1 MSYQVLARKWR
12 PQQFAQLVGQSH
24 VKSAL
29 INALNSERLHHAY
42 LFTGTR
48 GVGKTTIARIFAK
61 SLNCETGVT
70 AEPCGVCSSC
80 QEIEAGHFVDLL
92 EIDAASRTK
101 VEDTRDLLDN
111 VQYAP
116 TRGRF
121 KVYLIDEVHML
132 SRHSF
137 NALLKTLEEPPPHVK
152 FLLATTDPQKL
163 PVTVLSRCLQFS
175 LKALSETDIS
185 QQLATILQQEQIPAE
200 DEALRLLAKAARGS
214 VRDALSLTD
223 QAIAQTNSQIT
234 ADAIRDMLGFLPQQW
249 GQLLMQSI
257 VQQDV
262 SAMRQQLEQLLAQH
276 SQPTQLLDDLLALL
290 HYAAICQFQ
299 PDAAELAGPQADY
312 VRQLAQEQSAESLQ
326 LYYQL
331 LISGKRELAFAPDIR
346 AGLEMALLRALL
358 FVPAGTPLSCEPPT
372 EPKRVPNALAQHESA
387 QKKPAQNES
396 ATTSIAPKS
405 MQVQPTHA
413 KEAQTSQSM
422 AMRATSSTESNVEET
437 TGSQAFNTSFG
448 ESQSPLNVTKSRPA
462 LSEPPAQPDA
472 VQQDVKPSRIDPIT
486 ASIMARRGVQV
497 EVAAAAQPSETA
509 ASSAMHT
516 SGSPHAAATKSEQAL
531 LNDVVDEQVYDA
543 TGEQSSSSPPPWPD
557 IEQTVRDDTTA
568 DSAQSLSQT
577 PQEVVTTSAS
587 TEAIRAK
594 KPERRQAQQL
604 LAQELDADGFATRFA
619 AEIDAWAQQI
629 EQVQAGGLYRL
640 YLMHA
645 VPQQEQEVL
654 RLTVASS
661 QQHLERQPDFLPKL
675 TELVLA
681 VFPTASRLEICYQ
694 PEVADCPMS
703 IQQQLDQAR
712 FRYVQ
717 RVMEQDPVLIQ
728 LQQQLAANWVE
739 DSLVVNS

>member
-12 PQQFAQLVGQSH
+12 PQQFAQLVGQGH

-29 INALNSERLHHAY
+29 VNALNSERLHHAY

-200 DEALRLLAKAARGS
+200 DEAVRLLAKAARGS

-234 ADAIRDMLGFLPQQW
+234 AAAIRDMLGFLPQQW
-249 GQLLMQSI
+249 GQLVMQAI
-257 VQQDV
+257 LQQDV
-262 SAMRQQLEQLLAQH
+262 ASMRQQLEQLLAQH
-276 SQPTQLLDDLLALL
+276 SQPTQLIDDLLSLL
-290 HYAAICQFQ
+290 HYAAISQFQ
-299 PDAAELAGPQADY
+299 PEAAELAGPQTDY
-312 VRQLAQEQSAESLQ
+312 VRQLATEQSAESLQ

-331 LISGKRELAFAPDIR
+331 LIAGKRELAFAPDVR
-346 AGLEMALLRALL
+346 SGLEMALLRALL
-358 FVPAGTPLSCEPPT
+358 FVPAQAPASNPPPGERTVQASKAPASAADSSIDTTTAGPSAAIKAADRRQRRAEAAQQKTPAAP
-372 EPKRVPNALAQHESA
+372 SA
-387 QKKPAQNES
+387 A
-396 ATTSIAPKS
+396 
-405 MQVQPTHA
+405 
-413 KEAQTSQSM
+413 
-422 AMRATSSTESNVEET
+422 
-437 TGSQAFNTSFG
+437 
-448 ESQSPLNVTKSRPA
+448 SPLDGRPEAAKSSQQPARPDPLQTQFNVPA
-462 LSEPPAQPDA
+462 AEPAAPSGQPN
-472 VQQDVKPSRIDPIT
+472 QIDPIT

-497 EVAAAAQPSETA
+497 DTAVAAQPDSVNPTNLEAPTLPESLPAAQVASPAEPDPTA
-509 ASSAMHT
+509 GYTEEAEPMP
-516 SGSPHAAATKSEQAL
+516 SG
-531 LNDVVDEQVYDA
+531 
-543 TGEQSSSSPPPWPD
+543 PPPWLA
-557 IEQTVRDDTTA
+557 IEDDLSP
-568 DSAQSLSQT
+568 DSAVEPTRHQGQPDAVPLSQ
-577 PQEVVTTSAS
+577 PAEVPV
-587 TEAIRAK
+587 K
-594 KPERRQAQQL
+594 KPEPRQAQQFL
-604 LAQELDADGFATRFA
+604 TQELDAAGFAIRSA
-619 AEIDAWAQQI
+619 AEIDHWAQLI

-640 YLMHA
+640 FLIHS
-645 VPQQEQEVL
+645 VPQQEHDLV

-681 VFPTASRLEICYQ
+681 AFPTASRLDIDYQ
-694 PEVADCPMS
+694 PDVIDCPMV

-712 FRYVQ
+712 FRYVK
-717 RVMEQDPVLIQ
+717 RLMEQDPVLQ
-728 LQQQLAANWVE
+728 ELQQQLAAEWVA
-739 DSLVVNS
+739 DSLVVNA

>member
-185 QQLATILQQEQIPAE
+185 HQLATILQQEQIPAE

-234 ADAIRDMLGFLPQQW
+234 AGAIRDMLGFLPQQW
-249 GQLLMQSI
+249 GQLVMQSI
-257 VQQDV
+257 LQQDV
-262 SAMRQQLEQLLAQH
+262 ASMRQQLEQLLAQH
-276 SQPTQLLDDLLALL
+276 SQPTQLIDDLLALL
-290 HYAAICQFQ
+290 HYAAITQFQ
-299 PDAAELAGPQADY
+299 PEAAELAGPQADY
-312 VRQLAQEQSAESLQ
+312 VRQLATEQSAESLQ

-331 LISGKRELAFAPDIR
+331 LIAGKRELAFAPDVCS
-346 AGLEMALLRALL
+346 GLEMALLRALL
-358 FVPAGTPLSCEPPT
+358 FVPAQAPIPTPPSGERAVQTSKAVTPVAEAPAATPT
-372 EPKRVPNALAQHESA
+372 AGRQAALKAADTRPGGEE
-387 QKKPAQNES
+387 PAQLRTTAVSYAATEHSES
-396 ATTSIAPKS
+396 QDDASAAAMAEHSDEPE
-405 MQVQPTHA
+405 PTKHQLSA
-413 KEAQTSQSM
+413 EPEAQPPSQP
-422 AMRATSSTESNVEET
+422 N
-437 TGSQAFNTSFG
+437 
-448 ESQSPLNVTKSRPA
+448 
-462 LSEPPAQPDA
+462 
-472 VQQDVKPSRIDPIT
+472 RIDPIT

-497 EVAAAAQPSETA
+497 DASAVAAQPDAVEPARAETPTEPEPLPTVQIA
-509 ASSAMHT
+509 PSPEPVSSA
-516 SGSPHAAATKSEQAL
+516 SGDADQA
-531 LNDVVDEQVYDA
+531 EPIPS
-543 TGEQSSSSPPPWPD
+543 GPPPWPD
-557 IEQTVRDDTTA
+557 IEDDVSDDAVVESTGVSDLA
-568 DSAQSLSQT
+568 EQPAAGSLSQ
-577 PQEVVTTSAS
+577 PAEVPV
-587 TEAIRAK
+587 K

-604 LAQELDADGFATRFA
+604 LAQELDAA
-619 AEIDAWAQQI
+619 
-629 EQVQAGGLYRL
+629 
-640 YLMHA
+640 
-645 VPQQEQEVL
+645 
-654 RLTVASS
+654 
-661 QQHLERQPDFLPKL
+661 
-675 TELVLA
+675 
-681 VFPTASRLEICYQ
+681 
-694 PEVADCPMS
+694 
-703 IQQQLDQAR
+703 
-712 FRYVQ
+712 
-717 RVMEQDPVLIQ
+717 
-728 LQQQLAANWVE
+728 
-739 DSLVVNS
+739 